1 MPQSGLR
8 LSAVVAVRVVL
19 STTYLN
25 ILTGSM
31 DSLPRGMPTLDL
43 QTKFE
48 GWRSQDM
55 TSTLAAVNQHAP
67 FWVSL
72 SLVVVIAWYLAKIF
86 WALFPEP
93 DIAISDT
100 PARGASA
107 PVTSAATKQSYEGI
121 VDAHIFGES
130 TNSDAL
136 PVMAAENAPETRLN
150 LKLHGAVM
158 STDPT
163 AAHAIISESGKG
175 NEVYFVGDAI
185 PGGAKLHEVQS
196 RLVIL
201 NRGGVLETLKLPELT
216 KGTSLA
222 RTPTSS
228 ARRSFGPRSV
238 RDNSGDSAPD
248 TIARFTD
255 IVRPQPYMPNG
266 KLKGYRLYPGRDRKR
281 FAAIGLRPGD
291 LVTNI
296 NGVPLND
303 MAQGMSMFQSMGEVT
318 QLTVTLERNGQ
329 AQVLTIDTSEMTNK
343 GDNEP

>member
-1 MPQSGLR
+1 VGC
-8 LSAVVAVRVVL
+8 
-19 STTYLN
+19 
-25 ILTGSM
+25 
-31 DSLPRGMPTLDL
+31 PTLDL

-72 SLVVVIAWYLAKIF
+72 SLVVIIAWYLAQTF

-93 DIAISDT
+93 SIAISNA
-100 PARGASA
+100 PSRGAPADIINTANS
-107 PVTSAATKQSYEGI
+107 PSYEGI

-130 TNSDAL
+130 TTNDAL

-163 AAHAIISESGKG
+163 EAHAIISESGKG
-175 NEVYFVGDAI
+175 SEVYFVGDAI
-185 PGGAKLHEVQS
+185 PGGAKLHEIQS

-201 NRGGVLETLKLPELT
+201 NRGGVLETLKLPELA
-216 KGTSLA
+216 KGGAPA
-222 RTPTSS
+222 RQPASNT
-228 ARRSFGPRSV
+228 RRSFGPRSF
-238 RDNSGDSAPD
+238 RNDSGDSVPD
-248 TIARFTD
+248 SIARFTD
-255 IVRPQPYMPNG
+255 IVRPQPYMPDG

-303 MAQGMSMFQSMGEVT
+303 MAQGMSLFQSMGEVT

-329 AQVLTIDTSEMTNK
+329 PQVLTLDTTKMTNK
-343 GDNEP
+343 DDN

>member
-1 MPQSGLR
+1 
-8 LSAVVAVRVVL
+8 
-19 STTYLN
+19 
-25 ILTGSM
+25 
-31 DSLPRGMPTLDL
+31 
-43 QTKFE
+43 
-48 GWRSQDM
+48 M
-55 TSTLAAVNQHAP
+55 TSTLTAANQYAP

-72 SLVVVIAWYLAKIF
+72 SLVVVIAWYLAQIF
-86 WALFPEP
+86 WALVPQP
-93 DIAISDT
+93 GIAIPNAPSQGLSNAAA
-100 PARGASA
+100 PA
-107 PVTSAATKQSYEGI
+107 VTKPSYEGI

-130 TNSDAL
+130 TNNDPL
-136 PVMAAENAPETRLN
+136 PVVAAENAPETRLN

-158 STDPT
+158 STDPN

-175 NEVYFVGDAI
+175 SEVYFTGDAI

-196 RLVIL
+196 RLVVL

-216 KGTSLA
+216 KGSSVA
-222 RTPTSS
+222 QAPTSA

-238 RDNSGDSAPD
+238 RDTSEDSA

-303 MAQGMSMFQSMGEVT
+303 MAQGMSLFQSMGEVT

-329 AQVLTIDTSEMTNK
+329 PQVLTIDTSEMANK
-343 GDNEP
+343 DDNE